1 MIPWAVA
8 GAVAGAVAN
17 KALSGSGAGTGG
29 GSSSQ
34 SSSYVNKTTSPV
46 LMDWIQQY
54 MPTLATGVDTAYQQP
69 RTNAQINQ
77 GEGMAT
83 DVANSDDISNLIAQ
97 ATGRYNDL
105 YGTAAGVAGTQP
117 RADLTT
123 NMNPSR
129 FGYDMP
135 TSRFDDRLSGDYE
148 MLPTSTREVNSADI
162 QSRMNPYLDATLD
175 NALRRDDTDAA
186 NETRSFKRTAAGAH
200 SFGLPTLLA
209 QTKLSDAQARRR
221 NDLVSSTL
229 DKGYGAAANLTEA
242 DLARELQSE
251 VANQGADA
259 TAEGLRQGAFSK
271 NLSAYQANRTADQF
285 DENAALNAFKTNR
298 AADEYDAARADN
310 AYKTNVSK
318 DLGYGNL
325 SLAGLGAANS
335 LAGQPLATGLT
346 GRTTSLANANILN
359 NLGINERDYGKGQTS
374 WLANLLFGAPAGT
387 HTEGTDT
394 SSGTKENNDSPFKSA
409 AGLGALAKGLFGSDS
424 SNSGGGDAP
433 ADNSFDYAGSDAW
446 FADGGDVEDDGGG
459 DPDDEDDGDD
469 DGTDS
474 APTMAG
480 SSAGRADLAP
490 LRALRERLLNRGR
503 AQDDPVIQRARL
515 ARAKAY
521 EAVQGLMNEPD
532 APAAGSLDD
541 RLGNRWTQIGAA
553 ILGSRNPGLGAIGE
567 GLGSVAQTQRQA
579 RMDRLKRATDL
590 LHTTDTMARQDATD
604 ARTDRADDLGGL
616 RGLASVE
623 RSIASAEG
631 GLDDPAEVRTV
642 KFVAQATGK
651 SIPEVIADR
660 ARSKESPLAYDRL
673 LRQLTNDVHKGM
685 NPIEQ
690 MKPESWK
697 KAQQVA
703 TTMMPARPTY
713 NMGPKANGP
722 RKFGDTSKYERFSD
736 EELARRAQGTGAVPA
751 GGGIPT
757 PANIEAP
764 TMLDDPDQ
772 FQ

>member
-1 MIPWAVA
+1 MPWAVA
-8 GAVAGAVAN
+8 GAVVGAVAN

-69 RTNAQINQ
+69 RTNAQIDQ

-97 ATGRYNDL
+97 ATGRYNSL
-105 YGTAAGVAGTQP
+105 YGNASGIAGAAP
-117 RADLTT
+117 RQDY
-123 NMNPSR
+123 
-129 FGYDMP
+129 GYDMP

-242 DLARELQSE
+242 DLARELQSQ

-285 DENAALNAFKTNR
+285 DANFDLG
-298 AADEYDAARADN
+298 
-310 AYKTNVSK
+310 AYQTNVNK
-318 DLGYGNL
+318 DEANTRDRLAATAAASGL
-325 SLAGLGAANS
+325 ADKPVAAGL
-335 LAGQPLATGLT
+335 TD
-346 GRTTSLANANILN
+346 RTTSLANANILK
-359 NLGINERDYGKGQTS
+359 NLGIDARDYGKGQTS

-409 AGLGALAKGLFGSDS
+409 AGFGALAKGLFGSDS

-459 DPDDEDDGDD
+459 DPDDEDNGDD
-469 DGTDS
+469 DGADS

-713 NMGPKANGP
+713 NMGPKAKGP